1 MPAPSLQTGESI
13 MRNVERLTSLKS
25 ELLDIFMSMEV
36 VEHEQRSRTAAQRN
50 LRARRG
56 IELHEEFK
64 QLTRDIA
71 ELPED
76 ELDEMH

>member
-1 MPAPSLQTGESI
+1 MHKA
-13 MRNVERLTSLKS
+13 ERMTSLKS

-36 VEHEQRSRTAAQRN
+36 QEHEQRSRTAAQRH

-56 IELHEEFK
+56 IELHDEFK
-64 QLTRDIA
+64 RLSRDIA

-76 ELDEMH
+76 ELAEDAMH

>member
-1 MPAPSLQTGESI
+1 

-36 VEHEQRSRTAAQRN
+36 VEHEHRSRTAAQRN

-64 QLTRDIA
+64 RLSRDIA

-76 ELDEMH
+76 ELVDDEMH

>member
-1 MPAPSLQTGESI
+1 
-13 MRNVERLTSLKS
+13 MRKAERLTSVRS

-36 VEHEQRSRTAAQRN
+36 SEHEQRSRSAAQRN

-64 QLTRDIA
+64 RLSQDIA

-76 ELDEMH
+76 EPNDDMH

>member
-1 MPAPSLQTGESI
+1 
-13 MRNVERLTSLKS
+13 MRNVERLTSVKS

-36 VEHEQRSRTAAQRN
+36 AEHEQRSRTAAQRN

-64 QLTRDIA
+64 RLSQDIA

-76 ELDEMH
+76 EASEDEMH

>member
-1 MPAPSLQTGESI
+1 MHDA
-13 MRNVERLTSLKS
+13 ERLTSLKS

-36 VEHEQRSRTAAQRN
+36 QEHQQRARTAAQRH

-64 QLTRDIA
+64 QLTQEIA
-71 ELPED
+71 ELAE
-76 ELDEMH
+76 EEMTDDAMH

>member
-1 MPAPSLQTGESI
+1 
-13 MRNVERLTSLKS
+13 MRNAERLTSLKS

-36 VEHEQRSRTAAQRN
+36 VEHEQRSRTAAQRS

-64 QLTRDIA
+64 QLSKDIA

>member
-1 MPAPSLQTGESI
+1 MYKT
-13 MRNVERLTSLKS
+13 ERLTSLKS

-36 VEHEQRSRTAAQRN
+36 QEHEQRSRTAAQRH

-56 IELHEEFK
+56 IELHGEFK

-71 ELPED
+71 ELPEED
-76 ELDEMH
+76 LADDTMH

>member
-1 MPAPSLQTGESI
+1 
-13 MRNVERLTSLKS
+13 MRNVERLTSVKS

-36 VEHEQRSRTAAQRN
+36 AEHEARTRNAAQRN

-64 QLTRDIA
+64 RLSQDIA

-76 ELDEMH
+76 EMH

>member
-1 MPAPSLQTGESI
+1 
-13 MRNVERLTSLKS
+13 MRNVERLTSVKS

-36 VEHEQRSRTAAQRN
+36 AEHEQRSRTAAQRN

-64 QLTRDIA
+64 RLSQDIA
-71 ELPED
+71 DLPED
-76 ELDEMH
+76 EASDDEMH

>member
-1 MPAPSLQTGESI
+1 
-13 MRNVERLTSLKS
+13 MRNAERVISVRN
-25 ELLDIFMSMEV
+25 ELLDISMSMEV
-36 VEHEQRSRTAAQRN
+36 SEHEQRSRSAAQRN

-64 QLTRDIA
+64 RLNQDIA

-76 ELDEMH
+76 EPTDDMH

>member
-1 MPAPSLQTGESI
+1 
-13 MRNVERLTSLKS
+13 MRNVERLTSVKS

-36 VEHEQRSRTAAQRN
+36 AEHEQRTRSAAQRN

-64 QLTRDIA
+64 RLSQDIA
-71 ELPED
+71 DLPED
-76 ELDEMH
+76 DAEMH

>member
-1 MPAPSLQTGESI
+1 
-13 MRNVERLTSLKS
+13 MRKAERLTSVRN

-36 VEHEQRSRTAAQRN
+36 SEHEQRSRTAAQRN

-64 QLTRDIA
+64 RLHQDIA
-71 ELPED
+71 KLPED
-76 ELDEMH
+76 EADNDMH

>member
-1 MPAPSLQTGESI
+1 

-64 QLTRDIA
+64 RLSRDIA
-71 ELPED
+71 QLPED
-76 ELDEMH
+76 EPAEDEMH

>member
-1 MPAPSLQTGESI
+1 
-13 MRNVERLTSLKS
+13 MRNVERLTSVKS

-36 VEHEQRSRTAAQRN
+36 AEHEQRSRTAAQRN

-64 QLTRDIA
+64 RLSQDIA
-71 ELPED
+71 DLPED
-76 ELDEMH
+76 EASEDEMH

>member
-1 MPAPSLQTGESI
+1 
-13 MRNVERLTSLKS
+13 MRNVERLTSVKS

-36 VEHEQRSRTAAQRN
+36 AEHEQRSRTAAQRN

-64 QLTRDIA
+64 RLSQDIA
-71 ELPED
+71 ILPED
-76 ELDEMH
+76 EASEDEMH